1 VQKREKQGVLFAVA
15 VLFAVNLLNYYDR
28 NAPGALAEPIRRE
41 FSLSDT
47 QIGIM
52 GSAFIWLYALIGVP
66 LGRLADIWSR
76 KKLMAVG
83 ILIWTAFTALIGLAT
98 NYPMLLASR
107 LGVGVGEAVCAPAG
121 TSWLGDLYPANQRS
135 RILTIFMLAFP
146 IGSALG
152 VFFSGPIAQAY
163 GWRTAMMFAAA
174 PALLLIPAVLLLNEP
189 ERGAVERKANV
200 EPLLSKE
207 SPWKV
212 LRIPSLWWIIASGA
226 FLNFNMYAL
235 ASFLPAFF
243 SRVHKVS
250 LGQSGIYVAFV
261 YLAGGVLIG
270 LLSGYLG
277 DKVMESRKNGRMLLG
292 AAFALISV
300 PFWYIGMTQPQGA
313 VLVTWACFAVGFG
326 TLNAYYGL
334 VYSAIQDIVPPTQ
347 RGFAMA
353 IYFMAMYVCGAAF
366 GPILTGT
373 VSDRLARSAMSQA
386 GATELTDQFRAIG
399 LQQAMLAV
407 PIVALLLA
415 LVLWLGSR
423 TIEADMQHR
432 DAI

>member
-1 VQKREKQGVLFAVA
+1 MLFAVV

-28 NAPGALAEPIRRE
+28 NAPGALAEPMRRE
-41 FSLSDT
+41 FTLSDT

-52 GSAFIWLYALIGVP
+52 GSAFIWLYALVGVP

-83 ILIWTAFTALIGLAT
+83 ILIWTAFTALIGLA
-98 NYPMLLASR
+98 NSYPMLLASR

-152 VFFSGPIAQAY
+152 VFFSGPIAQAF

-174 PALLLIPAVLLLNEP
+174 PALLLIPAVLLLQEP
-189 ERGAVERKANV
+189 ERGAVEVVKPVATG
-200 EPLLSKE
+200 
-207 SPWKV
+207 SPWRV
-212 LRIPSLWWIIASGA
+212 LRIPTLWWIIASGA

-250 LGQSGIYVAFV
+250 LGQSGIWVAFV
-261 YLAGGVLIG
+261 YLVGGVLIG
-270 LLSGYLG
+270 LVSGYWG
-277 DKVMESRKNGRMLLG
+277 DRIVESRKNGRMLL
-292 AAFALISV
+292 AAGFALISV
-300 PFWYIGMTQPQGA
+300 PFWYVGMTQARGA
-313 VLVTWACFAVGFG
+313 VVVTWLCFAMGFG
-326 TLNAYYGL
+326 GLNAYYGL
-334 VYSAIQDIVPPTQ
+334 VYSAIQDVVGPAQ
-347 RGFAMA
+347 RGFTMA

-373 VSDRLARSAMSQA
+373 VSDRLARSAMASA
-386 GATELTDQFRAIG
+386 GATTLTDEFRAIG

-423 TIEADMQHR
+423 TIVADMERR
-432 DAI
+432 DLQVLEH